1 MSPNSLLVAAGVVTA
16 GTLAVLR
23 KHTIDESKVYLLH
36 APQTAKMDDG
46 MALLDIVNAECPSL
60 AKGSTTAR
68 FVPTMALPT
77 ADLQTCFSSVC
88 ERFGRQSIVEYEREL
103 ITTSDGG
110 TIGLDWSPPFAQI
123 PADER
128 PIVLLSPGLSG
139 GSQETYVQAT
149 VKRLT
154 SEPYNFRTVVVN
166 FRGCAGV
173 KVTTP
178 ILYNGGL
185 TSDYGFA
192 VDHVHSRFP
201 SSKLIGIGY
210 SLGANLVTKY
220 VGEQGTRCPLHAA
233 VSVCNSYDLAAS
245 SDALETPTF
254 RNQYIYTPAMLLGL
268 MKLYRRH
275 RKMIETGPVE
285 LDVDAINRIASIR
298 QFDDLITAKLF
309 GYTSATD
316 YYRQNSCAQFM
327 PAISIPFL
335 AISAMDDPVCPEAII
350 PRETFRANPHLILAL
365 TKYGGH
371 LGYREDLSSP
381 WFVRPIAEFCAATF
395 RHSKGGSC

>member
-1 MSPNSLLVAAGVVTA
+1 MSSNSLIAAAGVVLA

-23 KHTIDESKVYLLH
+23 KRTVDDSEVFLVH
-36 APQTAKMDDG
+36 APQTVQMSDG
-46 MALLDIVNAECPSL
+46 TALLDVINAECPSL
-60 AKGSTTAR
+60 AGGSATAR

-77 ADLQTCFSSVC
+77 ADFQTCFSAIS
-88 ERFGRQSIVEYEREL
+88 ERFGRKSIVEYEREL

-110 TIGLDWSPPFAQI
+110 TIGLDWSPPFSQM
-123 PADER
+123 PDDKR

-139 GSQETYVQAT
+139 GSQEIYVQAT

-154 SEPYNFRTVVVN
+154 SEPYNLRTVVVN

-178 ILYNGGL
+178 VLYNGGL

-201 SSKLIGIGY
+201 DSKLVGIGY

-220 VGEQGTRCPLHAA
+220 VGEQGALCPLHAA
-233 VSVCNSYDLAAS
+233 VSVCNPYDLATS
-245 SDALETPTF
+245 SDALEVPTF
-254 RNQYIYTPAMLLGL
+254 RNRYIYTPAMLLGL

-275 RKMIETGPVE
+275 RKIIESGPVE
-285 LDVDAINRIASIR
+285 LDVKAIKQIASIR
-298 QFDDLITAKLF
+298 QFDNLITAKLF
-309 GYTSATD
+309 GYEDGTD

-327 PAISIPFL
+327 PNISIPFL

-350 PRETFRANPHLILAL
+350 PRETFRANPHLLLAL
-365 TKYGGH
+365 TQHGGH
-371 LGYREDLSSP
+371 LGYHEDLSSS
-381 WFVRPIAEFCAATF
+381 WFVRPIAEFCAAMFHHT
-395 RHSKGGSC
+395 